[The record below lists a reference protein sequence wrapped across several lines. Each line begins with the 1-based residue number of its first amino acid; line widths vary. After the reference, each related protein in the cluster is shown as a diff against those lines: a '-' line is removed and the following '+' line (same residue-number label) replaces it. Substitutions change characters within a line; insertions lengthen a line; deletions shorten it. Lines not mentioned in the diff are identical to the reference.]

1 MYKFVGIFLA
11 GFIVL
16 FSGCAGV
23 ANNLY
28 KFDYISLD
36 FISDIDNEVSK
47 TSGLI
52 DIDGRLFTHNDSGDA
67 TIYEINATTGFVER
81 RISINGALN
90 TAWEDLAYDD
100 TYVYIADIGNASG
113 ARTELQ
119 IYKVLKSDL
128 LNYANV
134 DSQKISFSYADQ
146 VGYTYGA
153 NTTPYDAEALIV
165 YDNELYVFT
174 KNWEDYT
181 TRVYNIPNTVGFHS
195 VSQIA
200 DYYFELMITGASVD
214 KLNNSIALIGYSDPY
229 DATMPQVSEI
239 IILSDFANTN
249 FFSGA
254 ITTYEIS
261 DDQTTSRLE
270 SIAYDTPTQLYLT
283 TEAVS
288 PYTAK
293 LYKAVLP

>member
-1 MYKFVGIFLA
+1 MYKLISIFLA

-16 FSGCAGV
+16 FAGCAGA

-36 FISDIDNEVSK
+36 LVGDIDNEVAN

-81 RISINGALN
+81 RITINGALN
-90 TAWEDLAYDD
+90 TAWEDIAYDD
-100 TYVYIADIGNASG
+100 TYVYIADIGNPTGS
-113 ARTELQ
+113 RSELQ
-119 IYKVLKSDL
+119 IYKVLKDDL
-128 LNYANV
+128 LNYTNV
-134 DSQKISFSYADQ
+134 DSQKISFSYLDQ
-146 VGYTYGA
+146 VSYTYGT

-165 YDNELYVFT
+165 YNNELYIFT

-181 TRVYNIPNTVGFHS
+181 TRVYNIPNTLGFHS

-200 DYYFELMITGASVD
+200 DYYFEVMITGATVD
-214 KLNNSIALIGYSDPY
+214 KINNSIALVGYSDPY

-239 IILSDFANTN
+239 IVLSDFTKDS

-261 DDQTTSRLE
+261 DDQTSSRLE
-270 SIAYDTPTQLYLT
+270 AIAYDTPTQLYLT
-283 TEAVS
+283 TESVS
-288 PYTAK
+288 PYPAK

>member
-1 MYKFVGIFLA
+1 MYKIMSIFLA

-16 FSGCAGV
+16 FAGCAGA
-23 ANNLY
+23 ANTLY

-36 FISDIDNEVSK
+36 LVGDIDNEVAN

-52 DIDGRLFTHNDSGDA
+52 DIDGRLFTHNDNGDA
-67 TIYEINATTGFVER
+67 TVYEINATTGFVER
-81 RISINGALN
+81 RITINGAVN
-90 TAWEDLAYDD
+90 IAWEDIAYDD
-100 TYVYIADIGNASG
+100 TYVYIADIGNPTGS
-113 ARTELQ
+113 RTELQ
-119 IYKVLKSDL
+119 IYKVLKNDL

-134 DSQKISFSYADQ
+134 NSQKISFSYSDQ
-146 VGYTYGA
+146 VNYTYGS

-165 YDNELYVFT
+165 YKNELFIFT

-181 TRVYNIPNTVGFHS
+181 TRVYNIPNVASYHTVS
-195 VSQIA
+195 EIA
-200 DYYFELMITGASVD
+200 DYYFEVMITGASVD
-214 KLNNSIALIGYSDPY
+214 KINNSIALVGYSDPY

-239 IILSDFANTN
+239 IVLSDFTNSN

-254 ITTYEIS
+254 IATYEIS
-261 DDQTTSRLE
+261 DDQTTSRIE
-270 SIAYDTPTQLYLT
+270 AIAYDTPTQLYLT

-293 LYKAVLP
+293 LYKTILP